1 MRWKLLCL
9 LASAGCV
16 AGPAWAEM
24 TLSDALIRAYRESPT
39 LRADREGLKVLDE
52 DVAAAKSAGRPTL
65 VGEGNITRSEIDVV
79 GTGGVVGAR
88 LSQPLFRGFR
98 VKHNVDAAQSNV
110 LAGRESLRQ
119 SEIGLLTDVV
129 EAYSAVLRDQ
139 EILSLNRAM
148 IDILGAVRAAEQR
161 RLDLGERTRTDV
173 SQAEARLSGMT
184 ASVSRSE
191 QRLAESSARFRSLVG
206 IDPADL
212 APLPPL
218 PSLPASRDAAVDY
231 ALDNSPRI
239 RQAMQ
244 AAKVADSQVKAAKG
258 LLLPSLDA
266 VASVNHR
273 DEIVQIINRKINQDY
288 ATFALT
294 LTVPFYQGG
303 SEYAAVRRAKHT
315 AAVREHEIEE
325 TTRDVYADVNI
336 AWDRTVAA
344 GKAKTALQEAIR
356 ANETAV
362 AGVRREALG
371 GSRTTLDILDAERE
385 LRDAKVEHVTALQEE
400 YIASFRLLA
409 ALGKATVTDL
419 GLEVAPYDPNQH
431 YRKTADR
438 WIGFGP

>member
-9 LASAGCV
+9 LASAACLTE
-16 AGPAWAEM
+16 PALAEM
-24 TLSDALIRAYRESPT
+24 TLSDALIRAYRESPS

-79 GTGGVVGAR
+79 GTGGVIGAR

-98 VKHNVDAAQSNV
+98 VKHNTDAAESNV

-119 SEIGLLTDVV
+119 NEIDLLTDVV
-129 EAYSAVLRDQ
+129 EAYSSVLRDR
-139 EILSLNRAM
+139 EILTLNKAM

-173 SQAEARLSGMT
+173 SQAEARLSGMM

-206 IDPADL
+206 VDPADL

-218 PSLPASRDAAVDY
+218 PALPASREAAVDY

-239 RQAMQ
+239 RQAVQ

-258 LLLPSLDA
+258 VLLPSLDA

-273 DEIVQIINRKINQDY
+273 DEIVQIINRKVNQDY
-288 ATFALT
+288 ATFQLT

-303 SEYAAVRRAKHT
+303 SEYAGVRRAKHV
-315 AAVREHEIEE
+315 AAVREQEIEE

-344 GKAKTALQEAIR
+344 REAKAALQKAIG

-385 LRDAKVEHVTALQEE
+385 LRDAKVEHVTASQEE
-400 YIASFRLLA
+400 YIAGFRLLA

-419 GLEVAPYDPNQH
+419 GLEVTPYDPTQH
-431 YRKTADR
+431 YRKVADR